1 MIMQKI
7 AGVGIEDLSFLMARK
22 VLTTALPRHVGPVWF
37 YDVRQGWAVE
47 VAGDDP
53 AVATPK
59 TSFDL
64 EDDLLDVKCETILI
78 RRDSTITKG
87 IAEKICG
94 RSGMQ
99 KTVFFEVQDEQ
110 G

>member
-1 MIMQKI
+1 MLTQKI
-7 AGVGIEDLSFLMARK
+7 AGVSLDDLSFLMARK
-22 VLTTALPRHVGPVWF
+22 VLTATLPRHVGSVYF
-37 YDVRQGWAVE
+37 YDVKQGWAVD

-53 AVATPK
+53 AVVTPR

-64 EDDLLDVKCETILI
+64 EDSLLDQDCETILI
-78 RRDSTITKG
+78 RRDSSITKG

-94 RSGMQ
+94 KSGMQ